1 MSSTRASTNPARP
14 RTPNPS
20 SVSSARSH
28 RPTGLAAFVAGMILA
43 AAALLASCAPP
54 PVTVD
59 FYVHPV
65 TGNDA
70 NPGTAAAPYK
80 TLTYALTRVG
90 TGQTIHLAAGTY
102 DAASGEV
109 WPQQAGFPPIATPN
123 VPDGVRITADG
134 NLVRLA
140 GPGAATTATALVF
153 EGAAEVIGVR
163 VTAFQR
169 GVLAGPGAVAL
180 LDGVEIS
187 GNGEEGVLVYGDA
200 TVILRDSAVHENG
213 AAGVGAYEAATV
225 TLDNVQVYQNQPGVA
240 AADTAGVT
248 IEHSEIH
255 ANGTAIPGGT
265 HAGVFARGEAVVT
278 LTDTAVHD
286 NAHAGVFIQEDASVT
301 VGAGTDL
308 YANFIGVMVDQ
319 FQAGAVDLAFDG
331 ATVRDSDSE
340 GILWTAPMGA
350 RFHMRDTQVTD
361 NFSHAVLFVG
371 DAAVI
376 DMGTSA
382 EAGGNTFA
390 GNVYPQIHD
399 ARPARAA
406 ADGTIIAVSR
416 AGLIPPG
423 CLTMAGPYVGPA
435 TVTCGANDIVVI
447 ANANNR
453 LELTSVTAARTNEGT
468 STVR

>member
-1 MSSTRASTNPARP
+1 MSSTHAPTNPARP

-20 SVSSARSH
+20 TGHSARS
-28 RPTGLAAFVAGMILA
+28 RLRAGIGALVASVTLTASVLLAA
-43 AAALLASCAPP
+43 CAPP

-109 WPQQAGFPPIATPN
+109 WPQQVGFPPTATPN

-140 GPGAATTATALVF
+140 GPGAASDAAALVV

-169 GVLAGPGAVAL
+169 GVLAGPGSAAL

-187 GNGEEGVLVYGDA
+187 GNGAEGLLVYGNA
-200 TVILRDSAVHENG
+200 NVVLRDSAVHENG
-213 AAGVGAYEAATV
+213 ASGVGAYENATL
-225 TLDNVQVYQNQPGVA
+225 TLDNAQVNQNQPGVT
-240 AADTAGVT
+240 AADAASVTIEDSEIYANGTVGPGPEHAGIYARGDAGVT
-248 IEHSEIH
+248 IT
-255 ANGTAIPGGT
+255 N
-265 HAGVFARGEAVVT
+265 
-278 LTDTAVHD
+278 TAVHD
-286 NAHAGVFIQEDASVT
+286 NAHAGVFIQGDASVT
-301 VGAGTDL
+301 VGAGSDL
-308 YANFIGVMVDQ
+308 YLNFIGVMVDL
-319 FQAGAVDLAFDG
+319 FQAGAIDLAFDG

-376 DMGTSA
+376 DMGTSV

-390 GNVYPQIHD
+390 GNVYPQIYD
-399 ARPARAA
+399 GRPGRAA
-406 ADGTIIAVSR
+406 ADGTIITVSR
-416 AGLIPPG
+416 DGLIPPG

-435 TVTCGANDIVVI
+435 TITCGANDIVDI
-447 ANANNR
+447 LHANNR
-453 LELTSVTAARTNEGT
+453 LELTSVTTARTNGGT
-468 STVR
+468 STDR

>member
-1 MSSTRASTNPARP
+1 MSSTRASTKSARP
-14 RTPNPS
+14 RTPKLGS
-20 SVSSARSH
+20 GTSARAH
-28 RPTGLAAFVAGMILA
+28 RPTGMVALVAGAILA
-43 AAALLASCAPP
+43 AGAFLAACAPP
-54 PVTVD
+54 PITVD

-102 DAASGEV
+102 DAASGEM
-109 WPQQAGFPPIATPN
+109 WPQQAGFPPTATPN

-140 GPGAATTATALVF
+140 GPGAASDAAALVF

-169 GVLAGPGAVAL
+169 GVLAGTGAVAL

-187 GNGEEGVLVYGDA
+187 GNGEEGLLVYSDA
-200 TVILRDSAVHENG
+200 KVVLRDSAVHENG
-213 AAGVGAYEAATV
+213 AAGVGAYEDATV

-240 AADTAGVT
+240 AADAASVT
-248 IEHSEIH
+248 IENSEIH
-255 ANGTAIPGGT
+255 ANGTVGPGPE
-265 HAGVFARGEAVVT
+265 HAGIYARGDAVVT
-278 LTDTAVHD
+278 TTNTAVHD
-286 NAHAGVFIQEDASVT
+286 NAHAGVFIQGDASVT
-301 VGAGTDL
+301 VGTGTDL
-308 YANFIGVMVDQ
+308 YANFIGVMVDL
-319 FQAGAVDLAFDG
+319 FQAGTIDLAFDG

-340 GILWTAPMGA
+340 GILWTAPMGE

-361 NFSHAVLFVG
+361 NFSHAVLFLG

-376 DMGTSA
+376 DMGTSF

-390 GNVYPQIHD
+390 GNVYPQIYD
-399 ARPARAA
+399 GRPGRAA
-406 ADGTIIAVSR
+406 ADGTIITVSR
-416 AGLIPPG
+416 AGLIPAG
-423 CLTMAGPYVGPA
+423 CFTTAGPYVGPA
-435 TVTCGANDIVVI
+435 TITCGANDIVDI
-447 ANANNR
+447 LHANNR
-453 LELTSVTAARTNEGT
+453 LELTSVATARTNGGT
-468 STVR
+468 STDR